1 MKWIPA
7 AVLLVLLAGARSGLA
22 QSAPSPTAEAI
33 MARVAANQDR
43 AVAERAHYVYV
54 QHFTCPL
61 TSGRPMRRKS
71 LARLDGT

>member
-22 QSAPSPTAEAI
+22 QSAPLPTAEAI

-61 TSGRPMRRKS
+61 TSGRPIAQKILIEM
-71 LARLDGT
+71 